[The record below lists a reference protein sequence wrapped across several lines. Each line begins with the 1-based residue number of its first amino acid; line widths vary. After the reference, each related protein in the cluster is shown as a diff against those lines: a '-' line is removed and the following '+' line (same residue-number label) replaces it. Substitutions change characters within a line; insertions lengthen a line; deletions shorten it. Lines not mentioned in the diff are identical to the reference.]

1 MEHISEMLPLVIGL
15 LISMVFSAFFS
26 GMEIAFVSSNRM
38 RAEMDREKNGI
49 AQRVI
54 AFFYRHPSDFVSTML
69 VGNNIA
75 LVVYG
80 ILFAKIFDTLFF
92 NDLFSE
98 AVFGSAAD
106 GLCVVADTIASTIV
120 VLFTGEFL
128 PKTIFKNNA
137 NTLLTF
143 FAPPAYVFYVLLY
156 PVSRFATF
164 LSRIVLRVFGVKM
177 LAAAE
182 EKEFSKVDLDYLVQ
196 SSLEHATDKDE
207 MDEEVKI
214 FHNALDFSD
223 TKVRDCMIPRTEIEA
238 IDIED
243 ATIEELKSRFVES
256 GYSKIIVYKEDID
269 HIIGYIHSSE
279 LFRSTLNTT
288 PSTLNDL
295 EIRTLPFVPETM
307 AARKLMHIFLQQK
320 KSLGIVVDEFGGTS
334 GLVSLEDIVEEI
346 FGDIEDEHDTQT
358 YIAKQLSD
366 GDYLLSARLETA
378 KANEMFDLDLPESD
392 EYMTIGGLIL
402 HEYQSFP
409 KLNEVVT
416 IGKFQFKIIK
426 NTMTKIEL
434 VRLKITE

>member
-1 MEHISEMLPLVIGL
+1 MMDQIAQLTPQIIGL
-15 LISMVFSAFFS
+15 LVAMVFSAFFS

-38 RAEMDREKNGI
+38 RAEMDREKNGVSQKAI
-49 AQRVI
+49 AL
-54 AFFYRHPSDFVSTML
+54 FFRHPNNFVSTML

-75 LVVYG
+75 LVIYG
-80 ILFAKIFDTLFF
+80 ILFARIFDTLFF
-92 NDLFSE
+92 
-98 AVFGSAAD
+98 GSWPD
-106 GLCVVADTIASTIV
+106 GFRVAADTIASTIV

-143 FAPPAYVFYVLLY
+143 FAVPAWICYVVLY
-156 PVSRFATF
+156 PISRFATF
-164 LSRIVLRVFGVKM
+164 LSKIMLRVFGVKM
-177 LAAAE
+177 LATAG

-196 SSLEHATDKDE
+196 SSLDHATDDDK

-238 IDIED
+238 VDIDDTTIED
-243 ATIEELKSRFVES
+243 LKSRFIES

-279 LFRSTLNTT
+279 MFHLKAAAGALLSTLN
-288 PSTLNDL
+288 PQLIKSM
-295 EIRTLPFVPETM
+295 PFVPETM
-307 AARKLMHIFLQQK
+307 AARKLMHIFMQQK
-320 KSLGIVVDEFGGTS
+320 KSLAIVVDEFGGTS

-346 FGDIEDEHDTQT
+346 FGDIEDEHDTSN
-358 YIAKQLSD
+358 YVAKQLEN
-366 GDYLLSARLETA
+366 GEYVLSARLEIE
-378 KANEMFDLDLPESD
+378 KVNEMFDLELPESD
-392 EYMTIGGLIL
+392 EYMTVGGLIL

-409 KLNEVVT
+409 KLNEIVK
-416 IGKFQFKIIK
+416 IGRYEFKIIK